1 MSTTEDNSW
10 HLDKKVPISLIFAIS
25 VQLLAWVWVASGM
38 NTRIEH
44 LEERDA
50 ENREVNKIV
59 YGLQADIQNIKD
71 SLTRIERAVI
81 EDD

>member
-1 MSTTEDNSW
+1 MNDDSW